1 MTRMACAPASPCVT
15 TPALAP
21 PCATTPASVGAAP
34 ARSLA
39 DDGEDTLWN
48 NKVILACLEL
58 TGLGVLGLDRF
69 YMGSY
74 ITGVVKLVT
83 GGGFGIWALVDYV
96 LVLLNCIMGSSSI
109 DILWMSMTFGPS
121 WISAAR
127 WVSII
132 GLVITFCCPGVV
144 AGICGTGFLASV
156 PIVGRFFKKKEEPLE
171 DQNALM
177 TREGDP
183 EQGSRWACCGR

>member
-1 MTRMACAPASPCVT
+1 MTRMACAL
-15 TPALAP
+15 ALALLV
-21 PCATTPASVGAAP
+21 ATALGNDTVDQPEAGEAAP

-121 WISAAR
+121 LISAAR

-144 AGICGTGFLASV
+144 VGICGTGFLASI
-156 PIVGRFFKKKEEPLE
+156 PIVGRFFRRGERVE

-183 EQGSRWACCGR
+183 ERGSRWACCGR